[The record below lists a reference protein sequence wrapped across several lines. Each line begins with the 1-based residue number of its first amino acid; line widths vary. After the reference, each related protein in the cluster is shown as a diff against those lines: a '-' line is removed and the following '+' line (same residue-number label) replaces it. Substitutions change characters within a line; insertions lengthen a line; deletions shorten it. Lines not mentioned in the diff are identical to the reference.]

1 MAQWEGG
8 MSENIVEFF
17 KILEEESKMMTSPI
31 GSENEER
38 MSTQDVWKD

>member
-1 MAQWEGG
+1 MCKWEVS

-17 KILEEESKMMTSPI
+17 KIFEEESKIMTSPI
-31 GSENEER
+31 GTENEER